1 MHQDQRIGLA
11 LGVLL
16 IGACAAF
23 FFRNETV
30 DVSSSPR
37 LRNAQELDDRIAE
50 RTTRPYLK
58 GIEVVESADRART
71 RTVADRQ
78 SEAEDVD
85 EDHSRPFWSPTDS
98 VGGKKSAGQRK
109 PRASLSEIDSDIEE
123 LDPIAVPS
131 DLANHPEKTRR
142 DEALTP
148 NSLTGR
154 TSEGSFNE
162 GPTHLV
168 QKGETLSSIAAKRLG
183 NPNRFRELFEANQDQ
198 LNDVNDLKSGM
209 TLRIPQT
216 RNEST
221 SKPTQSKSRSADH
234 FEAPNVDRSP
244 AAIDDPI
251 DGVESARQNRR
262 TLQPTTQTPV
272 DTPRDGTSEPTRKFL
287 PSRRFLMPSRPQARN
302 NELSGEKTSG

>member
-23 FFRNETV
+23 FFRNETI

-50 RTTRPYLK
+50 RSTKPYLR

-85 EDHSRPFWSPTDS
+85 EDHGRSYWSPTDS

-109 PRASLSEIDSDIEE
+109 PRASLAEIDSDIEE
-123 LDPIAVPS
+123 LDAIAIPGDHANPS
-131 DLANHPEKTRR
+131 DKTRKN
-142 DEALTP
+142 ESSNP
-148 NSLTGR
+148 NVDTGR
-154 TSEGSFNE
+154 PSDAAIDEGS
-162 GPTHLV
+162 TYVV

-183 NPNRFRELFEANQDQ
+183 NPNRYRELYEANQDQ
-198 LNDVNDLKSGM
+198 LSDINDLKSGM

-216 RNEST
+216 RAEST
-221 SKPTQSKSRSADH
+221 SKPTQSKSRSADRID
-234 FEAPNVDRSP
+234 APNAERSP
-244 AAIDDPI
+244 AMTDDPDNGI
-251 DGVESARQNRR
+251 ESARQNRR
-262 TLQPTTQTPV
+262 TLKPTTETPA
-272 DTPRDGTSEPTRKFL
+272 DQPRDGLTEPARKFL

-302 NELSGEKTSG
+302 SELSGENTSS